1 MIQNDSS
8 LGAVLS
14 VPILLLHILPETFL
28 SKGKMPEDKFLEDF
42 CQMKASNEAK
52 KHMGSCVASGAFTWP
67 SCLSTEV
74 NLELSLCY
82 FLLSH

>member
-28 SKGKMPEDKFLEDF
+28 SKGKMPEDKFLEDLPDE
-42 CQMKASNEAK
+42 S
-52 KHMGSCVASGAFTWP
+52 
-67 SCLSTEV
+67 
-74 NLELSLCY
+74 LE
-82 FLLSH
+82 